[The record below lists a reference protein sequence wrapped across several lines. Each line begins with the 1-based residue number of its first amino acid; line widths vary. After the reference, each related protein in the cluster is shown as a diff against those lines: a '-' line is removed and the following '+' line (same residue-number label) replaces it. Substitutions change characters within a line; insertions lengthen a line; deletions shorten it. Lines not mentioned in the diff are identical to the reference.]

1 MERIVF
7 SFFLFPRYDPR
18 LVPISSLSRPADNY
32 VPRGETRWIGEIDRR
47 DRCRLEAAV
56 SAEGIQRKGTNP
68 CAVKHEWAI
77 RFIDRDRG
85 DNIPRPRRSK
95 RGKTPITRGKHV
107 WNITLG
113 PKREIYLR
121 FLLWKL
127 VEYFGNYRLW
137 IRFINSGWEINESEI
152 LEKYSTFLEFRAKK
166 FLSWLS

>member
-1 MERIVF
+1 MKSSTRVMNGHAWKDLERKWKE
-7 SFFLFPRYDPR
+7 SFFLFLVSAIRSR

-68 CAVKHEWAI
+68 CAVKHEWAT

-127 VEYFGNYRLW
+127 VE
-137 IRFINSGWEINESEI
+137 EIFW
-152 LEKYSTFLEFRAKK
+152 K
-166 FLSWLS
+166 LSFVNKIHK